1 MVTDKEGVW
10 GQGEGGRLTGT
21 LAALLGVLL
30 ADEVDMAST
39 SRGTSTVR
47 ERCRLWTNSPY
58 RAVVT
63 CRRVAVLPIAQ
74 SPVHRCDNASC
85 SPHCSVRPA
94 LVLRRAR
101 LWIKPKP
108 DRGPPGGVVCTST
121 ADVIDAAFALPLCYA
136 PINAGADAFGWAADW
151 GWGWERF
158 LTRTKLE
165 ASSRNDPTTTTAT
178 T

>member
-1 MVTDKEGVW
+1 MHGMVTDKEGVW

-74 SPVHRCDNASC
+74 SPVHRCAT
-85 SPHCSVRPA
+85 RPA
-94 LVLRRAR
+94 LRTALSA
-101 LWIKPKP
+101 LLLSSAALGAGSSPSP
-108 DRGPPGGVVCTST
+108 T
-121 ADVIDAAFALPLCYA
+121 ADLQEVWYA
-136 PINAGADAFGWAADW
+136 PARRMCVGGCEGETGGSMLVLNPVEHLIADCCLLIADCW
-151 GWGWERF
+151 LLMLPFDDDVMRV
-158 LTRTKLE
+158 RI
-165 ASSRNDPTTTTAT
+165 SR
-178 T
+178 